1 MTRTAVRTPE
11 GTFYVTPKTDAGWF
25 NVFRSAPV
33 GRRLVP
39 MTSGLYD
46 TDWLGSIDTHNE
58 HVYPNQKRSDGHYV
72 GHDKGDARRRMLAAV
87 IRAMGRT
94 SKTNPPARQNR
105 RAR

>member
-1 MTRTAVRTPE
+1 MSRTAVRTPE

-25 NVFRSAPV
+25 NVFRSA
-33 GRRLVP
+33 REKS
-39 MTSGLYD
+39 SGLHD

-94 SKTNPPARQNR
+94 SKTNPPTRQNR